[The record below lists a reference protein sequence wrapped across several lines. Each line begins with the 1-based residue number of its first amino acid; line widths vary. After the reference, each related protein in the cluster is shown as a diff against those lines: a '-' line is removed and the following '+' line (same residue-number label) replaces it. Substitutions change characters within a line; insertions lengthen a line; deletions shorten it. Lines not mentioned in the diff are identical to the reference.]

1 MSSTGA
7 EWEMPSSSA
16 AIVPPAAAQMIATA
30 EQTGTLATVTQ
41 LMGEFYEEEG
51 ETRLRDLATILEPLI
66 IVVMGVVVAIVVMS
80 VMLPIFDFATA
91 AK

>member
-1 MSSTGA
+1 
-7 EWEMPSSSA
+7 
-16 AIVPPAAAQMIATA
+16 MIATA

-51 ETRLRDLATILEPLI
+51 ETRLRELATILEPVI
-66 IVVMGVVVAIVVMS
+66 IIVMGVVVAVVVMS

-91 AK
+91 GK